1 MIEYQGYV
9 ARVEFDAEASVFHG
23 RVTNSGPYPVAT
35 FESTRAGSLRKEFE
49 QSIDTYLAVCEEL
62 GVEPRRPTSG
72 TLNVRLGS
80 ELHAR
85 VAMAAEEAGLSIN
98 AWIVRT
104 LDAGSR
110 T

>member
-1 MIEYQGYV
+1 MIEYEGYV

-35 FESTRAGSLRKEFE
+35 FESTSASALRSEFE
-49 QSIDTYLAVCEEL
+49 RSIDAYLAVCEEL
-62 GVEPRRPTSG
+62 GIEPRRPSSG

-85 VAMAAEEAGLSIN
+85 VAQAAEVEGLSIN

-104 LDAGSR
+104 LNAGCAQ
-110 T
+110 